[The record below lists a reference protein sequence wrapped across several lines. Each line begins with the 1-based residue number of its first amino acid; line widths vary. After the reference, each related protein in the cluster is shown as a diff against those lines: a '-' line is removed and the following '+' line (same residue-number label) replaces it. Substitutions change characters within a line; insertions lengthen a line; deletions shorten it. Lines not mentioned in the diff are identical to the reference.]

1 MILLDG
7 NYLKK
12 KNRTIKLGDFMT
24 TKEFQEKM
32 KKIEY
37 ENKQYEMKQKLK
49 QAKAKNKSSKK
60 LTTSKIVLL
69 VVFLLNL
76 QIVWFVE
83 KAIMTYGDLSAL
95 YALIGMPVTI
105 IPIVLGYFN
114 KSKAENTAG
123 GIVYDSAIMS
133 QSFNMDQNISD
144 DNSVG

>member
-1 MILLDG
+1 
-7 NYLKK
+7 
-12 KNRTIKLGDFMT
+12 MT
-24 TKEFQEKM
+24 TREFQEKM
-32 KKIEY
+32 KRIEY
-37 ENKQYEMKQKLK
+37 DNKQREMKQKLK
-49 QAKAKNKSSKK
+49 QAKNKNKSQKK

-123 GIVYDSAIMS
+123 GIVYDSAMMS
-133 QSFNMDQNISD
+133 QNEFDTD
-144 DNSVG
+144 EESVG